1 MAYADAALQPV
12 SWVPL
17 DAIGKMYIDLLFRD
31 AQLPQLVNVVHP
43 RPTSWSEIL
52 NGLSSELGNLP
63 IIPLTEWVGRLEAR
77 STHAG
82 AHDIDDVVRRMMQ
95 NILYELD

>member
-1 MAYADAALQPV
+1 M
-12 SWVPL
+12 PL
-17 DAIGKMYIDLLFRD
+17 DAIGRMYIDLLFPD

-63 IIPLTEWVGRLEAR
+63 IIPLTEWVSRLEAK

-82 AHDIDDVVRRMMQ
+82 AHDINDVVCQMTQ
-95 NILYELD
+95 AFCYELD